1 MISCRE
7 LARRMFPRIF
17 VEAIIFAVLSSAIL
31 VAEPALKLLA
41 FYSTNVESD
50 HQITPS
56 RSTATWRQR
65 TISSSMSPWA
75 GASSTIL
82 WLNDFPKMSQQHAAF
97 ERYREHG
104 GGWIGFHLAGY
115 NNMDTHWPWFVEL
128 SRRCGFLQQQ
138 LAAASCETDGGR
150 SEQPTESLPASFISP
165 ANEWYL
171 WKPSPR
177 LSKQV
182 RCP

>member
-31 VAEPALKLLA
+31 VAELALKLLA

-50 HQITPS
+50 DQLTPS

-97 ERYREHG
+97 ERYMEHG
-104 GGWIGFHLAGY
+104 GGWIGFHVAGY
-115 NNMDTHWPWFVEL
+115 FLGGAVFCGNNWPL
-128 SRRCGFLQQQ
+128 
-138 LAAASCETDGGR
+138 
-150 SEQPTESLPASFISP
+150 LPAKLMVDDPNSP
-165 ANEWYL
+165 
-171 WKPSPR
+171 PR
-177 LSKQV
+177 AFLLHLYH
-182 RCP
+182 RRTNGICGNRAHA